1 MLINVLNDLQR
12 LPLTNIPNIFDSFV
26 STSLICCFQ
35 VNSLSIIKPKDF
47 VLLTCS
53 IICFLIW
60 ISMLGEIVLFLAL
73 KIIYWVLFTF
83 KESLLASSQLVT
95 LAATLPNS

>member
-1 MLINVLNDLQR
+1 MLFNAFNDLQR

-26 STSLICCFQ
+26 SISLICCFQ

-60 ISMLGEIVLFLAL
+60 ISMLGKIVLFLAL

-83 KESLLASSQLVT
+83 EESLLASSHLRT
-95 LAATLPNS
+95 LEMTV